1 MKNVLLNI
9 PGGVPGVFV
18 ERPNRFLLVASLPS
32 GKRVNVHVP
41 DPGRLLELLYPGNRI
56 LILPASSR
64 GRKTAW
70 SLLGA
75 WSENGWILVN
85 TSFHRSLATE
95 IFNSKFSPLGHIE
108 ELRAEVKSPLGGSRF
123 DFLLNGNIWVEVKG
137 CTLLRNGMAMFPDAP
152 TSRGKKHVME
162 LTEMSRRG
170 MRTAVVFLVFVHG
183 EGVFMANRETDPEF
197 AEALRTAVSEG
208 VEVRCVELAFDG
220 LRVGYRGRIQFS
232 QNP

>member
-9 PGGVPGVFV
+9 PGGEPAVFV
-18 ERPNRFLLVASLPS
+18 ERPNRFLLVASLSS
-32 GKRVNVHVP
+32 GEEVSVHVP

-56 LILPASSR
+56 LILPGSSK

-85 TSFHRSLATE
+85 TFFHRRLATE
-95 IFNSKFSPLGHIE
+95 IFNSEFSPLGHIE

-123 DFLLNGNIWVEVKG
+123 DFLLNGSIWVEVKG
-137 CTLLRNGMAMFPDAP
+137 CTLLRNGIAMFPDAP
-152 TSRGKKHVME
+152 TSRGRKHVLE

-183 EGVFMANRETDPEF
+183 AKFFTANSETDPQF
-197 AEALRTAVSEG
+197 AEALKTAVSEG
-208 VEVRCVELAFDG
+208 VDVRCIELSFDG
-220 LRVGYRGRIQFS
+220 ERVCYQGGIQFS
-232 QNP
+232 QDP